1 MSLGREIKEAIG
13 AFGAVSRIDDER
25 RRTNAYEEIARNKGN
40 STGLP
45 GQSVL
50 DEAYKRK
57 YGTLPP
63 GAKSGGFFSRVGN
76 ALGMGGGS
84 SSSGGAG
91 GDGMIYQM
99 PVDPNAGTLPAEPA
113 YDPDDAN
120 AGYDEVQGAEG
131 GGVIL
136 RQRQREWMNANTG
149 AVRPRA
155 APPEVEIPAVGPGDP
170 PEVEIPAV
178 GPGDPPEVEIP
189 AVQDVAPGAPAATD
203 AVRDRDAVPYEGV
216 PRFGDTSAATARGA
230 VPSRAE
236 PAPVV
241 APGGN
246 SAGGKKRKALR
257 DQTRTEAYDPVLD
270 KDDPDNMIRL
280 AINGAMD
287 YANETFHLK
296 GDKVDAIGT
305 VDPNTDKGRQAFIKG
320 TGAAPQ
326 EDIDQLNR
334 IAAETAPDKKLLA
347 SDPNVRDSII
357 ALRRLN
363 IVYEHFVQT
372 GQTDKANKAAFEII
386 QYSAAKASEYGTQA
400 KQAIDA
406 GDVEGAKK
414 LVARAYSQVPD
425 GNHMVISPDGRF
437 AIVRDDGGKT
447 VDQFTITPQNL
458 LQAALGLSNKSMFW
472 EVLSNRANSV
482 GKNKA
487 KEPTELQKV
496 QIENLKARTEVV
508 RKKLAGGGGA
518 AAAPAPSPV
527 AGILQELQSRTGV
540 ATPNPN
546 QGGEGSQPASPQAAA
561 ADPVDGDP
569 DVQAM
574 EGTNPV
580 DQGGGDV
587 QLPPNSLLRITKPTA
602 RQSSGTPGDTPA
614 AVASPDSVLRVNR
627 SNAPTAGLTH
637 DGLPARQNA
646 DGTHSTEVSITVT
659 NPKLNEG
666 RPTNIP
672 SLWGGKEVSEDEAVE
687 RALATG
693 KPYQSFPSI
702 DEAVAAAR
710 QRSAAGGA
718 SAPVTP
724 EGKPAPAAKFDP
736 DGAGYDMESAK
747 AAGLKAEPDPETG
760 EPHWPSRDPKSGLL
774 LKGRGHETW
783 AKTVEGE
790 RKAGYQIFK
799 GNDGHYYSIMD
810 NTVVPNDVIHD
821 GKRTNAPVFQPPK
834 YDVAH
839 PGAKLEGTKFAGA
852 NPYSK
857 VLQDEGFR
865 QWVAANTK
873 NKAGPQE
880 LARVQN
886 MEREYNN
893 QIKAWET
900 GRKAF
905 EKEHR
910 DAFNKEQAL
919 NVAEVKR
926 VYDRTLTTRELQE
939 LPAQINEYVKP
950 IAEGKGPDGK
960 VRPSIW
966 NAPPEVVQS
975 EELKSL
981 ATNLFTSNKNMPTDM
996 AVRLVHALTVP
1007 GTEPNERQFQP
1018 RGYDRAGNIV
1028 VNPKIERKD
1037 PKTGK
1042 IVSEVDDS
1050 VEFHIRPGAFEQ
1062 INRITERYRPHLL
1075 KEQAQAQAKPKESTW
1090 GDVGNDA
1097 WEIAKKIPNYA
1108 TNYAFTDQYK
1118 DGKGYYSDVG
1128 RALTY
1133 PSRKIVPGII
1143 ESIKRNYKSDEDPR
1157 SMDYMNSP

>member
-13 AFGAVSRIDDER
+13 AFGAISAIDNQR
-25 RRTNAYEEIARNKGN
+25 RRTEAYEEIARNKSNNGAP
-40 STGLP
+40 SAS
-45 GQSVL
+45 QQ
-50 DEAYKRK
+50 DAEYQRK
-57 YGTLPP
+57 YGALPP
-63 GAKSGGFFSRVGN
+63 GVKPLGKPPGIVDRIRGVFGGSPR
-76 ALGMGGGS
+76 GGGN
-84 SSSGGAG
+84 SGN
-91 GDGMIYQM
+91 GDGVLYQM
-99 PVDPNAGTLPAEPA
+99 PLDPNSGSVPTDEYPP
-113 YDPDDAN
+113 PDDTQV
-120 AGYDEVQGAEG
+120 EGAQD
-131 GGVIL
+131 GGVVMGYQDGGAAVRA
-136 RQRQREWMNANTG
+136 RQQQWANANTS
-149 AVRPRA
+149 AVQARG
-155 APPEVEIPAVGPGDP
+155 APPEVVYPGPGPGDPPEVVYPAPGPGDP
-170 PEVEIPAV
+170 PEVEYPNPA
-178 GPGDPPEVEIP
+178 
-189 AVQDVAPGAPAATD
+189 AQTVAPGAPPT
-203 AVRDRDAVPYEGV
+203 VPPDRGPRAEVPSPGYPVSPDRARTAPYEGV
-216 PRFGDTSAATARGA
+216 PRFEGAEPPDRSGGA
-230 VPSRAE
+230 VPDRAG
-236 PAPVV
+236 AGKAV
-241 APGGN
+241 APKGN
-246 SAGGKKRKALR
+246 SKRKALR
-257 DQTRTEAYDPVLD
+257 DQSRTEAYDPVLD

-287 YANETFHLK
+287 YANDTFELNRGK
-296 GDKVDAIGT
+296 IDAIGT
-305 VDPNTDKGRQAFIKG
+305 EDPRTVKGRKAFVQG
-320 TGAAPQ
+320 VGAAPQ
-326 EDIDQLNR
+326 EDIDQLNK

-347 SDPNVRDSII
+347 SDPNVRDSIV

-386 QYSAAKASEYGTQA
+386 QYSAGKSAEYGAQA
-400 KQAIDA
+400 QQALAA
-406 GDVEGAKK
+406 GDTENAKR

-437 AIVRDDGGKT
+437 AIIRGDDGKP
-447 VDQFTITPQNL
+447 VDKYEITPKNL

-472 EVLSNRANSV
+472 EILHNRANMV
-482 GKNKA
+482 GRKPGKDT
-487 KEPTELQKV
+487 TELDKAR
-496 QIENLKARTEVV
+496 IENLNARTAAV
-508 RKKLAGGGGA
+508 KAKLGGGGK
-518 AAAPAPSPV
+518 AAPAAATPSPV
-527 AGILQELQSRTGV
+527 AGLVSDLQSKTGTV
-540 ATPNPN
+540 VPNPN
-546 QGGEGSQPASPQAAA
+546 PGGEGSQPASPQTSEAAP
-561 ADPVDGDP
+561 ADGGDP
-569 DVQAM
+569 DADASNDGAGAATSAAANDGVDVATSAGADVRAM
-574 EGTNPV
+574 EGPNEV
-580 DQGGGDV
+580 GQGDANLP
-587 QLPPNSLLRITKPTA
+587 LPPA
-602 RQSSGTPGDTPA
+602 
-614 AVASPDSVLRVNR
+614 SVLRTNKP
-627 SNAPTAGLTH
+627 S
-637 DGLPARQNA
+637 PAQ
-646 DGTHSTEVSITVT
+646 
-659 NPKLNEG
+659 
-666 RPTNIP
+666 
-672 SLWGGKEVSEDEAVE
+672 
-687 RALATG
+687 
-693 KPYQSFPSI
+693 
-702 DEAVAAAR
+702 
-710 QRSAAGGA
+710 A
-718 SAPVTP
+718 SAPVQPPTA
-724 EGKPAPAAKFDP
+724 EAPAAAPGRTVPSGLGPRATAVTPAGTPAAAAPAKFDAKGK
-736 DGAGYDMESAK
+736 DYDYESAK
-747 AAGLKAEPDPETG
+747 AAGLQADETG
-760 EPHWPSRDPKSGLL
+760 HWPSRDPKSGLL
-774 LKGRGHETW
+774 LKGAGHETW
-783 AKTVEGE
+783 QKTLDAE
-790 RKAGYQIFK
+790 RKAGYQIFEGK
-799 GNDGHYYSIMD
+799 DGRYYSIMD

-919 NVAEVKR
+919 NVAEAKR

-1050 VEFHIRPGAFEQ
+1050 VEFHIRPGAFKQ
-1062 INRITERYRPHLL
+1062 INRITERYRTHML
-1075 KEQAQAQAKPKESTW
+1075 KEQAKPPEKTW
-1090 GDVGNDA
+1090 GDVVQPLVDYGA
-1097 WEIAKKIPNYA
+1097 SIPA
-1108 TNYAFTDQYK
+1108 RIEDGRFSK
-1118 DGKGYYSDVG
+1118 DILASAGAMYSWPG
-1128 RALTY
+1128 RA
-1133 PSRKIVPGII
+1133 IGGIDKWSARGKAAHQAKEPTGAVDAI
-1143 ESIKRNYKSDEDPR
+1143 RNRTLQPNRYYNP
-1157 SMDYMNSP
+1157 